1 MMAATRVHY
10 FYAQNWPARIWIVAV
25 PSLCVLLMAGAL
37 GSPPEIAGFQ
47 PEAKSYLFLLG
58 IALLA
63 GSCVAA
69 LLGPFILGPLYHYR
83 AELNGYPF
91 QPGDQVQILVGAN
104 RGRVVQVIGE
114 WAFRGGELR
123 VDLGAFAHPRAR
135 TSFGFTEVM
144 RVEDAEPN
152 IRTGASPAARGST

>member
-58 IALLA
+58 IALLL
-63 GSCVAA
+63 GICVAA

-91 QPGDQVQILVGAN
+91 QPGDRVEILVGAN
-104 RGRVVQVIGE
+104 CGRVVRVVEE

-123 VDLGAFAHPRAR
+123 VDLGEFAHPKAR
-135 TSFGFTEVM
+135 TSFHFTEVI
-144 RVEDAEPN
+144 RVDDAEP
-152 IRTGASPAARGST
+152 PVAADAP